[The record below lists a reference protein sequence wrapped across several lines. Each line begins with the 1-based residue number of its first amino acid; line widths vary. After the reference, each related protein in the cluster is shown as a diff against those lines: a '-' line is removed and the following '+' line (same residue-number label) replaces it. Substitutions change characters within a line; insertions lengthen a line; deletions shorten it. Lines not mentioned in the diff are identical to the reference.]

1 MQKLVIKIGTSTLTQ
16 GSAKLSRRTM
26 LSLVE
31 QCVHLH
37 EKGKQLV
44 LVSSGAVAAGREHL
58 SIQERSSSA
67 KQLCASTGQV
77 ILMQIWLELFSLFD
91 LHVGQ
96 MLLARHDFSD
106 LKKQNAAKETL
117 ASMLQHSII
126 PIINENDLWDNDNL
140 AAVVAKLI
148 QADTVILLTDQEGLY
163 TADPRVDPRA
173 TLIAKVEHIDAEIL
187 SFATG
192 ASSSLGIGGMATK
205 IEAAQAAAQFGIRT
219 IIAPSYRPNVL
230 IDLLEGKQIGTVFM
244 EDKR

>member
-1 MQKLVIKIGTSTLTQ
+1 MQT
-16 GSAKLSRRTM
+16 
-26 LSLVE
+26 
-31 QCVHLH
+31 
-37 EKGKQLV
+37 
-44 LVSSGAVAAGREHL
+44 
-58 SIQERSSSA
+58 
-67 KQLCASTGQV
+67 
-77 ILMQIWLELFSLFD
+77 WLELFSLFD

-96 MLLARHDFSD
+96 MLLARADFSD
-106 LKKQNAAKETL
+106 LKKQNAARETL

-163 TADPRVDPRA
+163 TADPRIDPRA

-205 IEAAQAAAQFGIRT
+205 IEAAQAAAQSGIRT

-244 EDKR
+244 EEKR